1 MGIFDIF
8 GKQKSKNVAKDR
20 LKFVLVQDRAMLSPR
35 DLEAMK
41 DDIIAVISK
50 YVSIDNEAIN
60 IDIFQD
66 DKNDRKTTLQANIP
80 IFGNRSK

>member
-1 MGIFDIF
+1 MF
-8 GKQKSKNVAKDR
+8 GLFNKPKSKNVAKER
-20 LKFVLVQDRAMLSPR
+20 LQFVLVQDRCMLSPS

-66 DKNDRKTTLQANIP
+66 EKNEKKTTLQANIP
-80 IFGNRSK
+80 IFGNRNRAR